1 MSKILL
7 TGASGY
13 IGNHLKNKLK
23 KDHEVIAIS
32 RNTHNKT
39 DEENVTWKSADLFD
53 LDEVTKVMKDVDT
66 AIYLVHSMMPS
77 AKLTQASFEDMD
89 ALLADNFARA
99 AQKQGVKHI
108 VYMSGLIPENDELS
122 AHLRSRLECEK
133 ILGNY
138 GIPVSTLR
146 AGLIIG
152 AKGSSYP
159 ILKRLVERLPAM
171 VLPSWAYNKIAPVA
185 IDDVIDGL
193 AALVNRTP
201 KDNEAIDITGPEVMN
216 YKTLIQ
222 RTANVLDKR
231 LPMLDLPIIPIIVSR
246 YWVQLISNVPK
257 EMVYPL
263 MNSLTHDMVP
273 HRKRVVSNLSVGNI
287 TFEDSVKRA
296 LREEQKTSKKKSD
309 SKNSQSFG
317 LMHQEIKDV
326 RAITRF
332 KIPEGYSIKDV
343 TKEYAKFIN
352 NITLHIVKGTINER
366 EFNMN
371 LPFINKFILKMER
384 DEADSTEDMVV
395 YNIVGGDLAHSNDG
409 GNARFEFR
417 RIRNTNE
424 GIIALQEY
432 EPTLPWVVYKLTQ
445 AKAHKTVMNIFK
457 NKMARLAQQKNV
469 KDETY
474 MSNRVTIGVT
484 VASAFVIGSAV
495 GFQLFKKHQIKKNT
509 MSNAEL

>member
-13 IGNHLKNKLK
+13 IGSHLKNKLK

-53 LDEVTKVMKDVDT
+53 LDEITKVMKDVDT

-133 ILGNY
+133 ILGDY

-159 ILKRLVERLPAM
+159 ILKRLVKRLPAM

-231 LPMLDLPIIPIIVSR
+231 LPMLDLPIIPIIISR

-317 LMHQEIKDV
+317 RMH
-326 RAITRF
+326 
-332 KIPEGYSIKDV
+332 
-343 TKEYAKFIN
+343 
-352 NITLHIVKGTINER
+352 
-366 EFNMN
+366 
-371 LPFINKFILKMER
+371 
-384 DEADSTEDMVV
+384 
-395 YNIVGGDLAHSNDG
+395 
-409 GNARFEFR
+409 
-417 RIRNTNE
+417 
-424 GIIALQEY
+424 
-432 EPTLPWVVYKLTQ
+432 
-445 AKAHKTVMNIFK
+445 
-457 NKMARLAQQKNV
+457 
-469 KDETY
+469 
-474 MSNRVTIGVT
+474 
-484 VASAFVIGSAV
+484 
-495 GFQLFKKHQIKKNT
+495 
-509 MSNAEL
+509 

>member
-13 IGNHLKNKLK
+13 IGSHLKNKLK

-53 LDEVTKVMKDVDT
+53 LKEITKVMKDVDT

-133 ILGNY
+133 ILGDY

-201 KDNEAIDITGPEVMN
+201 KDNEAIDITGPEVKN

-222 RTANVLDKR
+222 RTANVLDKRKR

-263 MNSLTHDMVP
+263 MNSLIHDMVP
-273 HRKRVVSNLSVGNI
+273 PRKRVVSNLSVGNI

-309 SKNSQSFG
+309 SRNSQSFG
-317 LMHQEIKDV
+317 RMHQEIKDV

-343 TKEYAKFIN
+343 TIEYAKFIN
-352 NITLHIVKGTINER
+352 NITLHLVKGTINER

-395 YNIVGGDLAHSNDG
+395 YKIVGGYLAHSNDG

-424 GIIALQEY
+424 GITALQEY

-484 VASAFVIGSAV
+484 VASTFVIGSAV
-495 GFQLFKKHQIKKNT
+495 GFQLLKKHQIKKNT
-509 MSNAEL
+509 M